1 MKLELLPDFA
11 KPFKTKGYDVRLVK
25 NSYQLFRVTSKRVE
39 GKKYPVLSQEYIPK
53 SCYYCSIAS
62 FEKN

>member
-25 NSYQLFRVTSKRVE
+25 NSYQLFRLVSSKLQHFWIV
-39 GKKYPVLSQEYIPK
+39 
-53 SCYYCSIAS
+53 
-62 FEKN
+62 F